1 MQGMHQLTRNSNGG
15 ERETVFR
22 MIAEDVQSKV
32 GTLESF
38 TSRLCTLLSTSR
50 RGRTKP
56 LTYEVFHSLLI
67 ELPPRIPPLG
77 KQLGH
82 PLELGSCCSQIEE
95 VSPSRVTDPFRS
107 LRGRLEA
114 NPTRHEFEKLIEA
127 CSPLQGIEFP
137 T

>member
-1 MQGMHQLTRNSNGG
+1 
-15 ERETVFR
+15 

-38 TSRLCTLLSTSR
+38 TSPLWTLSSTGHR
-50 RGRTKP
+50 NKAKP
-56 LTYEVFHSLLI
+56 LTYEVFYGLFI
-67 ELPPRIPPLG
+67 ELPPRIPPPR

-82 PLELGSCCSQIEE
+82 PLELDSCRSQIEE

-114 NPTRHEFEKLIEA
+114 DPTRNEFEKFIKA